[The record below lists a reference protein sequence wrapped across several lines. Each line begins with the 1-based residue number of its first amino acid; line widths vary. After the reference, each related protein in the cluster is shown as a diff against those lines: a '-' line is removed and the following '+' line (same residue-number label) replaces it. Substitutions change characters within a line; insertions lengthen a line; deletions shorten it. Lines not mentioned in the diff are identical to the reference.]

1 MLESAAATYSLP
13 PSGAAYAD
21 NSLNV
26 LTPAVDQLSLSPLGA
41 GDLIDRTVRLYR
53 RHFTTLLRAA
63 APPVLVSAVG
73 SVMLTVGWREF
84 SLTASGARLA
94 LYGALAFAGA
104 ILAWGG
110 NFALLLVMGGAS
122 RNLVLHLLRG
132 EPVSAR
138 SIYRAVRSRFWGLVG
153 GLLLILLFAAAVG
166 SVVVPVWLMLV
177 GLGAGGVLA
186 LTDGSAFGVV
196 LAAVLAV
203 ASTLAALFVFF
214 FVVGRVA
221 YVPQVILVEG
231 RSVTGAFGRSMG
243 LARGNVRRLTA
254 MFLFTIFA
262 TYSAVMLLAVP
273 LGWYG
278 FLRGVNPL
286 TLNDADVP
294 LWYSI
299 GKQVVWQAGAIL
311 LAPVWM
317 LGLSLLY
324 VDERVRHEGYDIEL
338 MAQQRLGDMPEL
350 PGGGAAP
357 LAPAVHTG
365 AAPAQP
371 RYVPRARST
380 DPQQVH
386 PAGAT
391 REALSGPRAADAQAD
406 ARDDAP
412 DFSPPT
418 RPGSILG
425 LDERRRT

>member
-1 MLESAAATYSLP
+1 V
-13 PSGAAYAD
+13 
-21 NSLNV
+21 NSV
-26 LTPAVDQLSLSPLGA
+26 TPAVDQLALSPLGA

-63 APPVLVSAVG
+63 APPVVVSALG

-84 SLTASGARLA
+84 SLTESGARLA
-94 LYGALAFAGA
+94 LYGALIAAGVV
-104 ILAWGG
+104 LAWGG

-122 RNLVLHLLRG
+122 RNLVLHLLWG
-132 EPVSAR
+132 EPVSALA
-138 SIYRAVRSRFWGLVG
+138 IYRAVRSRFWSLVG
-153 GLLLILLFAAAVG
+153 ALILIILFAGAV
-166 SVVVPVWLMLV
+166 SMPIMFAWLMLV
-177 GLGAGGVLA
+177 GLGMGGA
-186 LTDGSAFGVV
+186 MAATGGSPFGVV
-196 LAAVLAV
+196 LAVLMSV
-203 ASTLAALFVFF
+203 AFTLAALFAFF

-231 RSVTGAFGRSMG
+231 RRATEAFGRSMS

-254 MFLFTIFA
+254 MFLFTTFA

-278 FLRGVNPL
+278 FLHGINPL
-286 TLNDADVP
+286 TLSDADVP

-299 GKQVVWQAGAIL
+299 GKQVIWQAGAIL

-357 LAPAVHTG
+357 LAPAVYTAPSPARAYAPPAPQTQHASATQAP
-365 AAPAQP
+365 AAPP
-371 RYVPRARST
+371 RPPAPLT
-380 DPQQVH
+380 DI
-386 PAGAT
+386 
-391 REALSGPRAADAQAD
+391 S
-406 ARDDAP
+406 

>member
-1 MLESAAATYSLP
+1 MQAT
-13 PSGAAYAD
+13 
-21 NSLNV
+21 V
-26 LTPAVDQLSLSPLGA
+26 TPNTEYPGLVALGA

-63 APPVLVSAVG
+63 APPVVVSAVG
-73 SVMLTVGWREF
+73 SVMLTVGWRAF
-84 SLTASGARLA
+84 SLTESGARLA
-94 LYGALAFAGA
+94 LYGALIAAGLL
-104 ILAWGG
+104 LAWGG
-110 NFALLLVMGGAS
+110 NFAFLLVMGGAS

-138 SIYRAVRSRFWGLVG
+138 AIYRAVRSRFWSLVWA
-153 GLLLILLFAAAVG
+153 LLLIIFFSGAVSVPIMFA
-166 SVVVPVWLMLV
+166 WLMLV
-177 GLGAGGVLA
+177 GLGMGGAMAV
-186 LTDGSAFGVV
+186 TGGSTFGVV
-196 LAAVLAV
+196 ISILMSV
-203 ASTLAALFVFF
+203 AFTLAALFAFF

-231 RSVTGAFGRSMG
+231 RTASDAFGRSMS

-254 MFLFTIFA
+254 MFLFTTFA

-278 FLRGVNPL
+278 FLRGINPL
-286 TLNDADVP
+286 ALNDADVP

-299 GKQVVWQAGAIL
+299 GKQVVGQAGAIL

-350 PGGGAAP
+350 PGGGSAP
-357 LAPAVHTG
+357 LAPAVYT
-365 AAPAQP
+365 APAP
-371 RYVPRARST
+371 ARARA
-380 DPQQVH
+380 PQAQH
-386 PAGAT
+386 ARAPQAPAPSAAT
-391 REALSGPRAADAQAD
+391 PTRTPGFS
-406 ARDDAP
+406 AP
-412 DFSPPT
+412 A

-425 LDERRRT
+425 LDERDGA

>member
-1 MLESAAATYSLP
+1 
-13 PSGAAYAD
+13 
-21 NSLNV
+21 LNV
-26 LTPAVDQLSLSPLGA
+26 VTPAVDQLSLSPLGA

-63 APPVLVSAVG
+63 APPVVVSAIG

-84 SLTASGARLA
+84 SLTESGARLA
-94 LYGALAFAGA
+94 LYGALIAAGLL
-104 ILAWGG
+104 LAWGG
-110 NFALLLVMGGAS
+110 NFAFLLVMGGAS
-122 RNLVLHLLRG
+122 HNLVLHLLRG

-138 SIYRAVRSRFWGLVG
+138 SIYRAVRSRFWSLVG
-153 GLLLILLFAAAVG
+153 ALLLIILFAWAVG
-166 SVVVPVWLMLV
+166 IPIGFAWLMLV
-177 GLGAGGVLA
+177 GLGMGGVMA
-186 LTDGSAFGVV
+186 ITGGSTFGVV
-196 LAAVLAV
+196 LAVLMSV
-203 ASTLAALFVFF
+203 AFTLAALFAFF

-231 RSVTGAFGRSMG
+231 RKATEAFGRSMS

-254 MFLFTIFA
+254 MFLFTSFA

-278 FLRGVNPL
+278 YLRGVNPIS
-286 TLNDADVP
+286 LNEANLP

-299 GKQVVWQAGAIL
+299 GKQVIGQAGAIL

-357 LAPAVHTG
+357 LAPAIYT
-365 AAPAQP
+365 AAPARTLAPRPPQIYAPQTRPAPAPQPTAPQP
-371 RYVPRARST
+371 RT
-380 DPQQVH
+380 HDPLPQ
-386 PAGAT
+386 P
-391 REALSGPRAADAQAD
+391 
-406 ARDDAP
+406 P
-412 DFSPPT
+412 DSSPS
-418 RPGSILG
+418 RPHSILG
-425 LDERRRT
+425 LDERGGT

>member
-1 MLESAAATYSLP
+1 L
-13 PSGAAYAD
+13 
-21 NSLNV
+21 NSV
-26 LTPAVDQLSLSPLGA
+26 TPAVDQLSLSPLGA

-63 APPVLVSAVG
+63 APPVVVSAVG
-73 SVMLTVGWREF
+73 SVMFTVGWREF
-84 SLTASGARLA
+84 SLTESGARLA
-94 LYGALAFAGA
+94 LYGALIGAGLL
-104 ILAWGG
+104 LAWGG
-110 NFALLLVMGGAS
+110 NFAFLLVMGGAS

-138 SIYRAVRSRFWGLVG
+138 AIYRAVRSRFWSLVG
-153 GLLLILLFAAAVG
+153 ALMLIILFAGAVSMPIG
-166 SVVVPVWLMLV
+166 FAWLMLV
-177 GLGAGGVLA
+177 GLSMGGAMA
-186 LTDGSAFGVV
+186 ITEGSTFGVV
-196 LAAVLAV
+196 IAVVLSAAF
-203 ASTLAALFVFF
+203 TLAALFAFF

-231 RSVTGAFGRSMG
+231 RTASEAFGRSMS

-254 MFLFTIFA
+254 MFLFTSFA

-273 LGWYG
+273 LGWYA
-278 FLRGVNPL
+278 FLRGVNPIS
-286 TLNDADVP
+286 LNEADLP

-299 GKQVVWQAGAIL
+299 SKQVIAQAGAIL

-350 PGGGAAP
+350 PGGGTSP
-357 LAPAVHTG
+357 LAPAVYT
-365 AAPAQP
+365 APAP
-371 RYVPRARST
+371 AHVYAHRAPQTQHTYAPQATAAHPATNEQQT
-380 DPQQVH
+380 DP
-386 PAGAT
+386 
-391 REALSGPRAADAQAD
+391 L
-406 ARDDAP
+406 

-425 LDERRRT
+425 LDERRGS

>member
-1 MLESAAATYSLP
+1 M
-13 PSGAAYAD
+13 
-21 NSLNV
+21 NSV
-26 LTPAVDQLSLSPLGA
+26 TPAVDQLSLSPLGA

-63 APPVLVSAVG
+63 APPVVVSAVG
-73 SVMLTVGWREF
+73 SVMFTVGWREF
-84 SLTASGARLA
+84 SLTESGARLA
-94 LYGALAFAGA
+94 LYGALIAAGLL
-104 ILAWGG
+104 LAWGG
-110 NFALLLVMGGAS
+110 NFAFLLVMGGAS

-138 SIYRAVRSRFWGLVG
+138 SIYRAVRSRFWSLVG
-153 GLLLILLFAAAVG
+153 ALLLIILFAGAVSIPIG
-166 SVVVPVWLMLV
+166 FAWLMLV
-177 GLGAGGVLA
+177 GLGMGGA
-186 LTDGSAFGVV
+186 MAITGGSTFGAVIAILMSVAF
-196 LAAVLAV
+196 
-203 ASTLAALFVFF
+203 TLAALFAYF

-231 RSVTGAFGRSMG
+231 RTATEAFGRSMS

-254 MFLFTIFA
+254 MFLFTSFA
-262 TYSAVMLLAVP
+262 TYSAVMLLVVP

-278 FLRGVNPL
+278 YLRGINPL
-286 TLNDADVP
+286 SLNEADLP

-350 PGGGAAP
+350 PGGGTSP
-357 LAPAVHTG
+357 LAPAVYT
-365 AAPAQP
+365 APAP
-371 RYVPRARST
+371 ARAYAPRA
-380 DPQQVH
+380 PQTQH
-386 PAGAT
+386 
-391 REALSGPRAADAQAD
+391 ADAPQAIAAQPPTDEPQTD
-406 ARDDAP
+406 AL

-425 LDERRRT
+425 LDERRGS